1 MTESGNW
8 RHGGHLRQ
16 LAMTAGVNPESLRD
30 FSANIN
36 PLGPPEW
43 LRARISGSI
52 SSLVHYPDPEG
63 QVLVEAACERYGVNP
78 DEILIGN
85 GSTELFYLLPHAL
98 KVRHA
103 LIPVPSYVDYAS
115 AARVADLE
123 VHILPLSGETG
134 FALDFDQ
141 LEAALK
147 ALADATTMVPLG
159 QPNNPTGRTFDAHRL
174 RHLARRFPNAT
185 FIVDEAFADFVE
197 DFDSLTVKRPGNVV
211 VMLSLTK
218 IFAIPGLRLGL
229 AVASPSTVQK
239 VKALQPPWSVN
250 TIAQKVGEAALL
262 DTEYTQQSRAA
273 ISVLRDKLRL
283 QLEQIP
289 YLKVYPGQANFM
301 LVRCDRTSM
310 DASVLAARLLKRGLA
325 IRVCDNF
332 EGLDRRFFRI
342 AVRTEPENQQLV
354 EALRQELFMAPL
366 ITTRHHTPAIMFQG
380 TSSNAGKSV
389 LAAAL
394 CRIML
399 QDGYRVAP
407 FKAQNMSLN
416 SFVTRDGGEMGR
428 AQVVQ
433 AQAARLDPD
442 VRMNPILLKPSSDT
456 GSQVIVCGKPVGN
469 MKVMEYFRY
478 KAEAFE
484 RVKES
489 YDSLAAGYDAVVLE
503 GAGSPAEVNLKAHD
517 IVNMKM
523 AQYAK
528 APVLMVG
535 DIDRGGVFASF
546 VGSMEVL
553 SESERAQIAGF
564 VVNRFRGQASL
575 LKDALDY
582 TLEHTGRPVFGVVP
596 YLKDLG
602 LPEEDSVGFKSGL
615 FDDQRSADDGVDIV
629 VLDLP
634 HISNFTDVEPL
645 RIEPDVRLRIVRRVQ
660 DLGRPDAVI
669 LPGSKNVIGDL
680 TFLRA
685 VGLDRSLQELA
696 AAGRCEIVGIC
707 GGYQILG
714 RSINDPH
721 GIESPGTELVGLGLL
736 PIDTVLEQDK
746 TLTRTEA
753 RHRISGMKVFGYEIH
768 HGQSRAEDIPPA
780 LIGSSGQ
787 AMGACRSDG
796 LLWGSYLHGLLD
808 ADGFRRWFIDR
819 LRQRKGLKPLG
830 TIQAS
835 YDLEPAFERL
845 ADAVRQSLDIPAIY
859 RLMGLR

>member
-16 LAMTAGVNPESLRD
+16 LAMAAGVNPESLLD

-43 LRARISGSI
+43 LRSRISGSI

-63 QVLVEAACERYGVNP
+63 LALVDAACRRYGVDA

-98 KVRHA
+98 GVRHA
-103 LIPVPSYVDYAS
+103 LIPVPSYVDYAT
-115 AARVADLE
+115 AADIAGLT
-123 VHILPLSGETG
+123 VHTLPLTADNG
-134 FALDFDQ
+134 FAFDFEI
-141 LEAALK
+141 LETALEELK
-147 ALADATTMVPLG
+147 GSPVIVPIG
-159 QPNNPTGRTFDAHRL
+159 HPNNPTGRSLDAQRL
-174 RHLARRFPNAT
+174 RALARRFPTTT
-185 FIVDEAFADFVE
+185 FVVDEAFADFVE
-197 DFDSLTVKRPGNVV
+197 DFDSLTINRPANVV

-229 AVASPSTVQK
+229 AVASPALVRK
-239 VKALQPPWSVN
+239 VKSLQPPWSVN
-250 TIAQKVGEAALL
+250 TIAQQVGEAALR
-262 DTEYTQQSRAA
+262 DAEYIHASRTAVTA
-273 ISVLRDKLRL
+273 LRDTLRHE
-283 QLEQIP
+283 LEKIP
-289 YLKVYPGQANFM
+289 YLTVYPGQANF
-301 LVRCDRTSM
+301 LLLRCDRKSM
-310 DASVLAARLLKRGLA
+310 DARTLANRLIKRGLA
-325 IRVCDNF
+325 IRICENF
-332 EGLDRRFFRI
+332 EGLDRRFFRV
-342 AVRTEPENQQLV
+342 AVRTEPENRQLV
-354 EALRQELFMAPL
+354 AALRQELFLAPL
-366 ITTRHHTPAIMFQG
+366 VTTRRHTPAIMFQG

-407 FKAQNMSLN
+407 FKSQNMSLN

-442 VRMNPILLKPSSDT
+442 VRMNPILLKPSSET
-456 GSQVIVCGKPVGN
+456 GSQVVLCGKPVGN
-469 MKVMEYFRY
+469 MKVMDYFRY

-484 RVKES
+484 RVKEC
-489 YDSLAAGYDAVVLE
+489 YDSLASEHDAMVLE

-523 AQYAK
+523 ALFAQ

-535 DIDRGGVFASF
+535 DIDCGGVFASF

-553 SESERAQIAGF
+553 SERERAQVAGF
-564 VVNRFRGQASL
+564 IVNRFRGQADL

-582 TLEHTGRPVFGVVP
+582 TLQHTGRPILGVVP
-596 YLKDLG
+596 YVKDLG
-602 LPEEDSVGFKSGL
+602 LPEEDSVGFKEGM
-615 FDDQRSADDGVDIV
+615 FNDTRSSEDAVDIA

-634 HISNFTDVEPL
+634 HISNFTDIEPL
-645 RIEPDVRLRIVRRVQ
+645 HIEPDVRIRTVRRIQ
-660 DLGRPDAVI
+660 DLGQPDAVI
-669 LPGSKNVIGDL
+669 VPGSKNVIGDL

-685 VGLDRSLQELA
+685 VGLDRSLEQLA
-696 AAGRCEIVGIC
+696 AEGRCEIIGIC

-714 RSINDPH
+714 RSIDDPH
-721 GIESPGTELVGLGLL
+721 GIESPGTELTGLGLL

-746 TLTRTEA
+746 TLTRSEA
-753 RHRISGMKVFGYEIH
+753 RHRISGLKVHGYEIH
-768 HGQSRAEDIPPA
+768 HGQSHSDPIPPA
-780 LIGSSGQ
+780 LIGSDGE
-787 AMGACRSDG
+787 AMGACRDDG
-796 LLWGSYLHGLLD
+796 LVWGSYLHGLFD

-819 LRQRKGLKPLG
+819 LRQRKGLKPYG
-830 TIQAS
+830 TVQVC

-845 ADAVRQSLDIPAIY
+845 ADIVRQSIDIPALY

>member
-1 MTESGNW
+1 
-8 RHGGHLRQ
+8 
-16 LAMTAGVNPESLRD
+16 MTAGVNPEALLD

-43 LRARISGSI
+43 LRARISGII

-63 QVLVEAACERYGVNP
+63 QALVEAACQRYGVNP
-78 DEILIGN
+78 NEVLIGN
-85 GSTELFYLLPHAL
+85 GSTELFYLLPMAL
-98 KVRHA
+98 KFQHA
-103 LIPVPSYVDYAS
+103 LIPTPSYVDYAN
-115 AARVADLE
+115 AARSAGLTI
-123 VHILPLSGETG
+123 HTLPLPAENG

-141 LEAALK
+141 LERALK
-147 ALADATTMVPLG
+147 PLADTPTMVPLG
-159 QPNNPTGRTFDAHRL
+159 QPNNPTGRTFDAHHL
-174 RHLARRFPNAT
+174 RHLARRFPTTT

-197 DFDSLTVKRPGNVV
+197 DFDSLTVNRPLNVV

-250 TIAQKVGEAALL
+250 TIAQTVGEAALV
-262 DTEYTQQSRAA
+262 DTEYTRLSRAT
-273 ISVLRDKLRL
+273 ISTLRDTLHS

-289 YLKVYPGQANFM
+289 FLTVYPGEANFL

-310 DASVLAARLLKRGLA
+310 DARTLAKRLLKRGLA

-332 EGLDRRFFRI
+332 EGLDQRFFRV
-342 AVRTEPENQQLV
+342 AVRTEPENRQLI

-366 ITTRHHTPAIMFQG
+366 IATRRHTPAIMFQG

-389 LAAAL
+389 LAAAM

-456 GSQVIVCGKPVGN
+456 GSQVVVCGKPIGN

-484 RVKES
+484 RVKEC
-489 YDSLAAGYDAVVLE
+489 YDSLAGEYDAVVLE

-523 AQYAK
+523 ALYAK
-528 APVLMVG
+528 APALLVG

-553 SESERAQIAGF
+553 SETERAQIAGF

-582 TLEHTGRPVFGVVP
+582 TLQHTGRPVFGVVP

-615 FDDQRSADDGVDIV
+615 FDDARSAEDGVDIA

-660 DLGRPDAVI
+660 DLGHPDAVI

-685 VGLDRSLQELA
+685 VGLDRSLKKLA
-696 AAGRCEIVGIC
+696 ATDRCEIVGIC

-721 GIESPGTELVGLGLL
+721 GIESPGAELVGLGLL

-753 RHRISGMKVFGYEIH
+753 RHRISGMKVEGYEIH
-768 HGQSRAEDIPPA
+768 HGQSRTDDIPPA
-780 LIGSSGQ
+780 LIGSNGQ
-787 AMGACRSDG
+787 AMGACRGDG
-796 LLWGSYLHGLLD
+796 LLWGSYLHGLFD

-830 TIQAS
+830 AVQAC

-859 RLMGLR
+859 RLMGFR

>member
-16 LAMTAGVNPESLRD
+16 LAMGAGVNPESLLD

-63 QVLVEAACERYGVNP
+63 QALVEAACQRYGVNP
-78 DEILIGN
+78 NEVLIGN
-85 GSTELFYLLPHAL
+85 GSTELFYLLPMAL
-98 KVRHA
+98 KFRQA
-103 LIPVPSYVDYAS
+103 LIPVPSYVDYAN
-115 AARVADLE
+115 AARIAGMTI
-123 VHILPLSGETG
+123 HTLPLSAENG

-141 LEAALK
+141 LEIALK
-147 ALADATTMVPLG
+147 PLADTPTMVPLG
-159 QPNNPTGRTFDAHRL
+159 QPNNPTGRTFDAQRL
-174 RHLARRFPNAT
+174 RHLARRFPTTT

-197 DFDSLTVKRPGNVV
+197 DFDSLTVNRPINVV

-250 TIAQKVGEAALL
+250 TIAQTVGEAALL
-262 DTEYTQQSRAA
+262 DTEYTQQSRTI
-273 ISVLRDKLRL
+273 ISALRDTLRL

-289 YLKVYPGQANFM
+289 YLTVYPGEANFM
-301 LVRCDRTSM
+301 LVRCDRASM
-310 DASVLAARLLKRGLA
+310 DARTLAGRLLKRGLA

-332 EGLDRRFFRI
+332 EGLDQRFFRV
-342 AVRTEPENQQLV
+342 AVRTETENRQLV

-366 ITTRHHTPAIMFQG
+366 VAMRRHTPAIMFQG

-389 LAAAL
+389 LAAAM

-456 GSQVIVCGKPVGN
+456 GSQVVVCGKPVGN

-484 RVKES
+484 RVKEC
-489 YDSLAAGYDAVVLE
+489 YDSLAGEYDAVVLE

-523 AQYAK
+523 ARYAN

-553 SESERAQIAGF
+553 SETERAQIAGF

-582 TLEHTGRPVFGVVP
+582 TLHHTGRPVFGVVP

-602 LPEEDSVGFKSGL
+602 LPEEDSVGFKAGL
-615 FDDQRSADDGVDIV
+615 FDDQRSAEDGVDIV

-660 DLGRPDAVI
+660 DLGRPDAII

-721 GIESPGTELVGLGLL
+721 GIESSGTEMVGLGLL
-736 PIDTVLEQDK
+736 PIDTILEQDK

-753 RHRISGMKVFGYEIH
+753 RHRISGMKVSGYEIH
-768 HGQSRAEDIPPA
+768 HGQSRADDIPPA
-780 LIGSSGQ
+780 LIGSNGQ
-787 AMGACRSDG
+787 AMGACRGDG
-796 LLWGSYLHGLLD
+796 LLWGSYLHGLFD

-830 TIQAS
+830 TVQAC